1 MNFKTLK
8 GYINLIVLLFVL
20 IISLLIYGSK
30 SSFSGDDFYKD
41 IALSMFSTAIVGFL
55 FEFIYKTRGDK
66 YFEELISEKIPI
78 YLKMKTIGME
88 DISTS
93 FNIEKYKD
101 KIISSKTLTIVMNDC
116 KSFIGN
122 NSHILKERFK
132 TNNETNFI
140 ILDPRSDVIPILNK
154 KNDKADKY
162 YQHKLLD
169 VIKEILVDFK
179 ISDKHTINLY
189 VHTMFNT
196 MSVVIFDD
204 IAMISLYRLA
214 PGKSIVPHI
223 EFKNTGK
230 DSEYN
235 LILEDVNKL
244 ITCSENI
251 TNKDLKIL
259 REESI

>member
-1 MNFKTLK
+1 
-8 GYINLIVLLFVL
+8 
-20 IISLLIYGSK
+20 
-30 SSFSGDDFYKD
+30 
-41 IALSMFSTAIVGFL
+41 MFSTAIVGFL

-122 NSHILKERFK
+122 NSYVLKERFK

-196 MSVVIFDD
+196 M
-204 IAMISLYRLA
+204 
-214 PGKSIVPHI
+214 
-223 EFKNTGK
+223 
-230 DSEYN
+230 
-235 LILEDVNKL
+235 
-244 ITCSENI
+244 
-251 TNKDLKIL
+251 
-259 REESI
+259 